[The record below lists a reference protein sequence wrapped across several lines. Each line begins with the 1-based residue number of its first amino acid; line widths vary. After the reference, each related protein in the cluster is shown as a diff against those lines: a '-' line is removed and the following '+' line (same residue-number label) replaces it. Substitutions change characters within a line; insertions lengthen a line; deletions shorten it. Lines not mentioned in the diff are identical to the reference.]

1 MLVRNKLLEQL
12 YLVNAYEHLCPK
24 CDGSGCY
31 NCDKG
36 YVDNPVVEKLVEII
50 HIFVE
55 RQLAVKNFFS
65 HWEECVSYNPLD
77 VDCCD
82 EGRDLKKKMFD
93 CDDKVNDL
101 IHKGSTSL
109 SELGGGI

>member
-1 MLVRNKLLEQL
+1 MIVRNKLLEQL

-65 HWEECVSYNPLD
+65 HWEECSSCNSLD

-101 IHKGSTSL
+101 IRKGSTSL